1 MARRRQAARAAR
13 RLAADPAGVLR
24 RGGERGRVIG
34 EPPEMRRLLAIAALV
49 EAFLLGLVAVA
60 PLGGVSQSISPLAR
74 VWPWLLAPARWLFGD
89 ALVDGSVPAERGWPA
104 LALFAVLLVGASAG
118 AALALP
124 LCRRNQGAGWRAL
137 ALALGCAAA
146 FGVTL
151 VLLPSLPSDD
161 VFSYILYGR
170 IGAVHHANP
179 LVAAPSAF
187 PHDPFL
193 LLVFWRGVP
202 SVYGPVWLLLSE
214 VVTVIAEGL
223 GGALATYVLLF
234 KLLGLLVHLAN
245 AALIW
250 AILGRMAPR
259 RRMLGTLLYAWNP
272 LCLLEFCAS
281 AHNDVVMLT
290 FALLGVYCLARGWDV
305 GVGAATV
312 NGGRLTVGDDVDPGR
327 RQAPT
332 PNPSPVRGR
341 GDGGNAGRAMR
352 LRSAL
357 TRLASQHSHVLW
369 ELGVVGC
376 FGLSI
381 ATKYVLLALLPLYLA
396 LVWWR
401 GYYARGEEWRRLAL
415 ALLWRVGV
423 VLGVVVV
430 TALPFWAGPRTLGA
444 ILYSP
449 PAQQLDN
456 SLLEAVSWPLRALVE
471 AVGIS
476 PRARA
481 AALVEN
487 GLKLLGL
494 VGFGV
499 VWVAQFQ
506 RARSPGGMLVGW
518 AWALF
523 GYVVI
528 ASGWFWPWYVTWVVV
543 FVALVPWGMLSVATL
558 LLAGGVLTLYAFL
571 PLYAAPVYGFRA
583 LLAFGPALLY
593 LGWQW
598 WRRRSG
604 AGAGVDSVEGVAQ
617 PD

>member
-1 MARRRQAARAAR
+1 
-13 RLAADPAGVLR
+13 
-24 RGGERGRVIG
+24 
-34 EPPEMRRLLAIAALV
+34 MRRLLAIAALV

-74 VWPWLLAPARWLFGD
+74 VWPWLLAPARLLFGD

-118 AALALP
+118 AALAVP
-124 LCRRNQGAGWRAL
+124 LCRRNQGAGRHAL

-223 GGALATYVLLF
+223 GSALATYVLLF
-234 KLLGLLVHLAN
+234 KLLGLLAHLAN

-281 AHNDVVMLT
+281 AHNDAVMLT

-305 GVGAATV
+305 RAATV
-312 NGGRLTVGDDVDPGR
+312 NGERRERGGKERVETSGRREAGGRLAAYFADWERALLLV
-327 RQAPT
+327 
-332 PNPSPVRGR
+332 
-341 GDGGNAGRAMR
+341 AGQRA
-352 LRSAL
+352 A
-357 TRLASQHSHVLW
+357 VLW
-369 ELGVVGC
+369 ELGVVVC

-456 SLLEAVSWPLRALVE
+456 SLLEAVSWPLRALAE
-471 AVGIS
+471 AMGIS

-494 VGFGV
+494 MGFTV
-499 VWVAQFQ
+499 VWVAQF
-506 RARSPGGMLVGW
+506 RRVRSPGGMLVGW

-543 FVALVPWGMLSVATL
+543 FAALVPWGMLSVATL

-593 LGWQW
+593 LGWQRW
-598 WRRRSG
+598 WRRSG
-604 AGAGVDSVEGVAQ
+604 AWAGVDGVEGTAQ